1 MKKKVLITGKN
12 SYIGTNVE
20 RYLVERSY
28 EVDTIDMRGNAWR
41 KHDFSPYD
49 AVFHVAG
56 IAHAD
61 VEKVSEEEKKKYY
74 DVNCRLAVETA
85 KKAREQGVG
94 LFIYMSS
101 IIVYGKSGGIGQ
113 KRTITAD
120 TPLKPVNF
128 YGDSKVKAE
137 EGLRPLSGGDFRVAI
152 LRPPMIYGEGCRG
165 NYRILEKFA
174 KKLPFFPDI
183 ENERSVLSVFNL
195 AKAVEKVIEEPL
207 SGVLFPQD
215 QEYGHTS
222 KMVQDIAA
230 GYGRKVKLTKAFN
243 PLIRGIGKTK
253 GKYGKLVNKAFGNLC
268 YDKEL
273 KVEKWNP

>member
-1 MKKKVLITGKN
+1 MKKVLITGKN

-28 EVDTIDMRGNAWR
+28 QVDTIDMRGNAW
-41 KHDFSPYD
+41 KEYDFSPYD

-61 VEKVSEEEKKKYY
+61 VEKVSEEEKERYY

-85 KKAREQGVG
+85 KRAKEQGVG
-94 LFIYMSS
+94 LFVFMSS
-101 IIVYGKSGGIGQ
+101 IIVYGESGGIGE
-113 KRTITAD
+113 KRIIKAD
-120 TPLKPVNF
+120 TPLTPANF

-137 EGLRPLSGGDFRVAI
+137 EGLKPLADGEFQIAI
-152 LRPPMIYGEGCRG
+152 LRPPMIYGEGCKG
-165 NYRILEKFA
+165 NYRTLEKLA
-174 KKLPFFPDI
+174 KVLPFFPAI
-183 ENERSVLSVFNL
+183 ENERSVLSVENL
-195 AKAVEKVIEEPL
+195 CKAVEMIMAKPE
-207 SGVLFPQD
+207 SGVYFPQD
-215 QEYGHTS
+215 SGYGNTA

-230 GYGRKVKLTKAFN
+230 ERGKKVRLTRLFN
-243 PLIRGIGKTK
+243 PAIRCIGKTK
-253 GKYGKLVNKAFGNLC
+253 GKYGRLVNKAFGNLC

>member
-1 MKKKVLITGKN
+1 MKKVLITGKN

-243 PLIRGIGKTK
+243 PLIRRIGKTK

>member
-1 MKKKVLITGKN
+1 MKKVLITGKN

-28 EVDTIDMRGNAWR
+28 QVDTIDMRGNAW
-41 KHDFSPYD
+41 KEYDFVGYD

-61 VEKVSEEEKKKYY
+61 VEKVSEEEKERYY

-85 KKAREQGVG
+85 KRAKEQGVG
-94 LFIYMSS
+94 LFVFMSS
-101 IIVYGKSGGIGQ
+101 IIVYGESGGIGE
-113 KRTITAD
+113 KRIIKAD
-120 TPLKPVNF
+120 TPLTPANF

-137 EGLRPLSGGDFRVAI
+137 EGLKPLADGEFQIAI
-152 LRPPMIYGEGCRG
+152 LRPPMIYGEGCKG
-165 NYRILEKFA
+165 NYRTLEKLA
-174 KKLPFFPDI
+174 KVLPFFPAI
-183 ENERSVLSVFNL
+183 ENERSVLSVENL
-195 AKAVEKVIEEPL
+195 CKAVEMIMAKPE
-207 SGVLFPQD
+207 SGVYFPQD
-215 QEYGHTS
+215 SGYGNTA

-230 GYGRKVKLTKAFN
+230 ERGKKVRLTRLFN
-243 PLIRGIGKTK
+243 PAIRCIGKTK
-253 GKYGKLVNKAFGNLC
+253 GKYGRLVNKAFGNLC

>member
-1 MKKKVLITGKN
+1 MKKVLITGKN

-28 EVDTIDMRGNAWR
+28 QVDTIDMRGNAW
-41 KHDFSPYD
+41 KEYDFSPYD

-61 VEKVSEEEKKKYY
+61 VEKVSEEEKERYY

-85 KKAREQGVG
+85 KRAKEQGVG
-94 LFIYMSS
+94 LFVFMSS
-101 IIVYGKSGGIGQ
+101 IIVYGESGGIGE
-113 KRTITAD
+113 KRIIKAD
-120 TPLKPVNF
+120 TPLTPANF

-137 EGLRPLSGGDFRVAI
+137 EGLKPLADGEFQIAI
-152 LRPPMIYGEGCRG
+152 LWPPMIYGEGCKG
-165 NYRILEKFA
+165 NYRTLEKLA
-174 KKLPFFPDI
+174 KVLPFFPAI
-183 ENERSVLSVFNL
+183 ENERSVLSVENL
-195 AKAVEKVIEEPL
+195 CKAVEMIMAKPE
-207 SGVLFPQD
+207 SGVYFPQD
-215 QEYGHTS
+215 SGYGNTA

-230 GYGRKVKLTKAFN
+230 ERGKKVRLTRLFN
-243 PLIRGIGKTK
+243 PAIRCIGKTK
-253 GKYGKLVNKAFGNLC
+253 GKYGRLVNKAFGNLC

>member
-1 MKKKVLITGKN
+1 MKKVLITGKN

-28 EVDTIDMRGNAWR
+28 QVDTIDMRGNAW
-41 KHDFSPYD
+41 KEYDFSPYD

-61 VEKVSEEEKKKYY
+61 VEKVSEEEKERYY

-85 KKAREQGVG
+85 KRAKEQGVG
-94 LFIYMSS
+94 LFVFMSS
-101 IIVYGKSGGIGQ
+101 IIVYGESGGIGE
-113 KRTITAD
+113 KRIIKAD
-120 TPLKPVNF
+120 TPLTPANF

-137 EGLRPLSGGDFRVAI
+137 EGLKPLADGEFQIAI
-152 LRPPMIYGEGCRG
+152 LRPPMIYGEGCKG
-165 NYRILEKFA
+165 NYRTLEKLA
-174 KKLPFFPDI
+174 EVLPFFPAI
-183 ENERSVLSVFNL
+183 ENERSVLSVENL
-195 AKAVEKVIEEPL
+195 CKAVEMIMAKPE
-207 SGVLFPQD
+207 SGVYFPQD
-215 QEYGHTS
+215 SGYGNTA

-230 GYGRKVKLTKAFN
+230 ERGKKVRLTRLFN
-243 PLIRGIGKTK
+243 PAIRCIGKTK
-253 GKYGKLVNKAFGNLC
+253 GKYGRLVNKAFGNLC

>member
-101 IIVYGKSGGIGQ
+101 IIVYGESGGIGQ

>member
-1 MKKKVLITGKN
+1 MKKVLITGKN

-41 KHDFSPYD
+41 EHDFSPYD

-101 IIVYGKSGGIGQ
+101 IIVYGESGGIGQ

-128 YGDSKVKAE
+128 YGDSKAKAE

>member
-1 MKKKVLITGKN
+1 MKKVLITGKN

-28 EVDTIDMRGNAWR
+28 QVDTIDMRGNAW
-41 KHDFSPYD
+41 KEYDFSPYD

-61 VEKVSEEEKKKYY
+61 VEKVSEEEKERYY

-85 KKAREQGVG
+85 KRAKEQGVG
-94 LFIYMSS
+94 LFVFMSS
-101 IIVYGKSGGIGQ
+101 IIVYGESGGIGK
-113 KRTITAD
+113 KRVIKAD
-120 TPLKPVNF
+120 TPLTPANF

-137 EGLRPLSGGDFRVAI
+137 EGLKTLADGDFQIAI
-152 LRPPMIYGEGCRG
+152 LRPPMIYGKGCKG
-165 NYRILEKFA
+165 NYRTLEKLA
-174 KKLPFFPDI
+174 KVLPFFPAI
-183 ENERSVLSVFNL
+183 ENERSVLSVENL
-195 AKAVEKVIEEPL
+195 AKAVEMIMAKPE
-207 SGVLFPQD
+207 SGVYFPQD
-215 QEYGHTS
+215 SEYGNTA

-230 GYGRKVKLTKAFN
+230 ERGKKVRLTRLFN
-243 PLIRGIGKTK
+243 PAIRCIGKTK
-253 GKYGKLVNKAFGNLC
+253 GKYGRLVNKAFGNLC

>member
-1 MKKKVLITGKN
+1 MKKILITGKN

-28 EVDTIDMRGNAWR
+28 QVDTIDMRGNAW
-41 KHDFSPYD
+41 KEYDFSPYD

-61 VEKVSEEEKKKYY
+61 VEKVSEEEKERYY

-85 KKAREQGVG
+85 KRAKEQGVG
-94 LFIYMSS
+94 LFVFMSS
-101 IIVYGKSGGIGQ
+101 IIVYGESGGIGE
-113 KRTITAD
+113 KRIIKAD
-120 TPLKPVNF
+120 TPLTPANF

-137 EGLRPLSGGDFRVAI
+137 EGLKPLADGEFQIAI
-152 LRPPMIYGEGCRG
+152 LRPPMIYGEGCKG
-165 NYRILEKFA
+165 NYRTLEKLA
-174 KKLPFFPDI
+174 KVLPFFPAI
-183 ENERSVLSVFNL
+183 ENERSVLSVENL
-195 AKAVEKVIEEPL
+195 AKAVEMIIAKPE
-207 SGVLFPQD
+207 SGVYFPQD
-215 QEYGHTS
+215 SGYGNTA

-230 GYGRKVKLTKAFN
+230 ERGKKVRLTRLFN
-243 PLIRGIGKTK
+243 PAIRCVGKTK
-253 GKYGKLVNKAFGNLC
+253 GKYGRLVNKAFGNLC